1 MISLSNLTD
10 LNERKNRKKKVGRGV
25 GSGKGKTCG
34 RGHKGD
40 KSRSGYKRRHY
51 YTGAGA
57 PYHKTFPTRGF
68 SNAAFKTEFVGI
80 NLDQLDVVFADGEN
94 VTRETLIGKGLIN
107 KNSSAKLKLLGRGEL
122 QKKLSGI
129 SVDAASATALD
140 KLEKAGIALT
150 ITKTLCA
157 KKI

>member
-1 MISLSNLTD
+1 MITLSNLRD
-10 LNERKNRKKKVGRGV
+10 LNERKNPKKKVGRGL

-80 NLDQLDVVFADGEN
+80 NLDQLDLVFADGEA

-107 KNSSAKLKLLGRGEL
+107 KNSGAKLKLLGRGEL
-122 QKKLSGI
+122 LKKLNGI
-129 SVDAASATALD
+129 SVDAASASA
-140 KLEKAGIALT
+140 LEKVKTAGITLT
-150 ITKTLCA
+150 VTKTLCT